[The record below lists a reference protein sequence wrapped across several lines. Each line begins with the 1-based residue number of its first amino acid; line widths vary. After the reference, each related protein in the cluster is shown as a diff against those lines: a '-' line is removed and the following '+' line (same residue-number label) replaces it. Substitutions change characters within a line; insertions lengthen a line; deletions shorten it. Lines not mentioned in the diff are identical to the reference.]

1 MYDALKEIIASSY
14 INNVY
19 LNAHFNLNVPLD
31 LGLYTW
37 NFSFIIMWFWK
48 ILQKLKKVN
57 FQVLNC
63 MFFISVDYTD
73 KSFLQLML
81 MYWVI

>member
-1 MYDALKEIIASSY
+1 MHLKKSLRQA

-48 ILQKLKKVN
+48 ILQKLKKGK
-57 FQVLNC
+57 FSGLKLYDFYKC
-63 MFFISVDYTD
+63 
-73 KSFLQLML
+73 
-81 MYWVI
+81 